1 MSAEWEKLGDNIQA
15 KEQYLLKNRTAF
27 EHLGVSIGKVTDA
40 ENLFNQGKE
49 AFVAS
54 VMARAR
60 ASAAMTLATE
70 KYNEA
75 IRKQL
80 EVDRMADTQSY
91 AIQGGQ
97 FGQTTYVSGE
107 NLSKKKAQ
115 AEADSLFDEARKV
128 LERGLEYSEEERK
141 SLETANLKTIHT
153 LEQGIEY
160 AQYRCAYSIPALSAQ
175 PTSVVRMILPQRCH
189 FCGRALESVSPS
201 GKKRN
206 TFISIAR

>member
-1 MSAEWEKLGDNIQA
+1 
-15 KEQYLLKNRTAF
+15 
-27 EHLGVSIGKVTDA
+27 
-40 ENLFNQGKE
+40 
-49 AFVAS
+49 
-54 VMARAR
+54 
-60 ASAAMTLATE
+60 MTLATE

-153 LEQGIEY
+153 LEQG
-160 AQYRCAYSIPALSAQ
+160 
-175 PTSVVRMILPQRCH
+175 SVEAIK
-189 FCGRALESVSPS
+189 A
-201 GKKRN
+201 
-206 TFISIAR
+206 SIAAKEAALDKLTNKQQDYEAAPSRK

>member
-1 MSAEWEKLGDNIQA
+1 M
-15 KEQYLLKNRTAF
+15 
-27 EHLGVSIGKVTDA
+27 TDA

-153 LEQGIEY
+153 LEQG
-160 AQYRCAYSIPALSAQ
+160 
-175 PTSVVRMILPQRCH
+175 SVGAIK
-189 FCGRALESVSPS
+189 A
-201 GKKRN
+201 
-206 TFISIAR
+206 SIAAKEAALDN

>member
-1 MSAEWEKLGDNIQA
+1 
-15 KEQYLLKNRTAF
+15 
-27 EHLGVSIGKVTDA
+27 
-40 ENLFNQGKE
+40 
-49 AFVAS
+49 
-54 VMARAR
+54 
-60 ASAAMTLATE
+60 MTLATE

-153 LEQGIEY
+153 LEQGKRGSD
-160 AQYRCAYSIPALSAQ
+160 QSIH
-175 PTSVVRMILPQRCH
+175 R
-189 FCGRALESVSPS
+189 
-201 GKKRN
+201 GKRSCLGQ
-206 TFISIAR
+206 TDQQTGL